1 MAEIDLG
8 EAASSSSDERR
19 SSDRK
24 KLIIDVSFEG
34 GDGTGIA
41 NTRDIGA
48 GGLYMTTTAP
58 LDTGTPIMMT
68 ISVGERTLGLKG
80 VVVYSDPGHGV
91 GVRFKDVDP
100 NDEQF
105 LHEQLQLG

>member
-1 MAEIDLG
+1 MAEMDLG
-8 EAASSSSDERR
+8 KAASSDERR

-24 KLIIDVSFEG
+24 KLIIDVSFDG

-41 NTRDIGA
+41 NTRDVGA

-58 LDTGTPIMMT
+58 LETGTPIVMT
-68 ISVGERTLGLKG
+68 MSVGERTLDLKG

-91 GVRFKDVDP
+91 GVRFKDINP

>member
-1 MAEIDLG
+1 MAEMNTDSG
-8 EAASSSSDERR
+8 VSASERR
-19 SSDRK
+19 TSDRR
-24 KLIIDVSFEG
+24 KLIIDVRFDG

-58 LDTGTPIMMT
+58 LETGAPIIMT
-68 ISVGERTLGLKG
+68 ISVGERTLNLRG

-91 GVRFKDVDP
+91 GVRFKDLDP
-100 NDEQF
+100 ADEAF
-105 LHEQLQLG
+105 LHEQLQL